1 MPTILSK
8 MDDHDRY
15 SEDQAFLVLR
25 REQELLSHIEAI
37 MDISAPREMNAPS
50 RPRLRGSTEKSSP

>member
-37 MDISAPREMNAPS
+37 MDISALREMNAPS